1 MYLLKLQQLK
11 PSIYDVK
18 VVSSFS
24 VLGWMKS
31 PVLSSSIVEQVEVDR
46 TNNSGHQMRPK
57 TCPAGF
63 ALLWWGSPH
72 CSAGLD
78 KFCPQSAAAPLA
90 TGAGLGSTFALI
102 ASMKLLCH

>member
-31 PVLSSSIVEQVEVDR
+31 PVLWSSIVQY
-46 TNNSGHQMRPK
+46 
-57 TCPAGF
+57 C
-63 ALLWWGSPH
+63 
-72 CSAGLD
+72 
-78 KFCPQSAAAPLA
+78 
-90 TGAGLGSTFALI
+90 GAGGSGQDEQEWSPDET
-102 ASMKLLCH
+102 